1 MRTSEIKITIGLD
14 EGNIPEAITW
24 QATDTGNKPE
34 ETKAFFLGVWD
45 EKERTLMNINLWN
58 KFMEVPEM
66 KLFAIQL
73 IGGIHDLL
81 LRATGD
87 EKMAEV
93 IANANHKLVDMFM
106 EEFKPLMNGE
116 DPQPNN

>member
-1 MRTSEIKITIGLD
+1 
-14 EGNIPEAITW
+14 
-24 QATDTGNKPE
+24 
-34 ETKAFFLGVWD
+34 
-45 EKERTLMNINLWN
+45 
-58 KFMEVPEM
+58 
-66 KLFAIQL
+66 
-73 IGGIHDLL
+73 L

-116 DPQPNN
+116 DVPPTN